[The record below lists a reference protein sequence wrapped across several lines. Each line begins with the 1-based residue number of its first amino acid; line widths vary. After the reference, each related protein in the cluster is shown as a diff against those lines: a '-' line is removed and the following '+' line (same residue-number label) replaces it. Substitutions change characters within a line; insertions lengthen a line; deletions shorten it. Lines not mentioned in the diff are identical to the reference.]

1 MLFTKKKNKKKN
13 PLLVNKVGIVRWPD
27 WIEFEKNQNPNHI
40 KYFGIGFSKIITRYD
55 IGPGWINPLIFG
67 LE

>member
-1 MLFTKKKNKKKN
+1 
-13 PLLVNKVGIVRWPD
+13 VNKVGIVRWPD